1 MASKTSEEHKKKS
14 PIKVRVA
21 VITISDSK
29 HAFHWAGSKGVETED
44 VSGKSLVTRFQKEGH
59 EVVFYTVVPDHAGT
73 ILETVD
79 QISSDFAPDAIITT
93 GGTGLGPRDVTI
105 EALEPV
111 FDKTL
116 PGFGELFRYESLKE
130 IGYATMLTRATAGL
144 YNGIVI
150 FCLPGSPSACETG
163 LKLILKEIGHAVKH
177 SKEKKI

>member
-1 MASKTSEEHKKKS
+1 MVSKTTEEHKRKA

-29 HAFHWAGSKGVETED
+29 HDFHWTGSKGIETED
-44 VSGKSLVTRFQKEGH
+44 ISGKSIISKFEGVGH

-79 QISSDFAPDAIITT
+79 QISSDFAPDVVITT

-130 IGYATMLTRATAGL
+130 VGYAAMLTRATAGL
-144 YNGIVI
+144 YNGTLI

-163 LKLILKEIGHAVKH
+163 LKLILKEVGHAVKH
-177 SKEKKI
+177 SKEKKV